1 MVRPDECQERVRQ
14 RKKVTSLNVRKL
26 RVSKFKRKFKRL
38 ATPMKMPLE
47 EILDI
52 ASKRHKE

>member
-1 MVRPDECQERVRQ
+1 M
-14 RKKVTSLNVRKL
+14 NVRKL